1 MNYSANDLT
10 TLSPG
15 RAFREKIGM
24 YLSADRQEAINLGLR
39 ELIVNVQD
47 EFEVYKP
54 ENPYLK
60 IELFTTERK
69 IRVSDNMRGIPCAVR
84 DDGINSLTAA
94 FLLPH
99 SGAKHKEG
107 SYVSSVGINGEGNK
121 VVCHTAKWLE
131 VEVHRDGN
139 IYFQRFESSEEGA
152 KPVCEVKTSKATDTT
167 TGTIITYEPDER
179 VYGNIFIDENS
190 LKKMLREMSYFTKGL
205 KIILIVDGNSEVFF
219 SKNGLIDGLKNEQA
233 ISKPFNYFYSDS
245 DCQVELAL
253 QWVAKK
259 GNIRGYANGLYM
271 PDGGAF
277 ISSFK
282 TSLTRTFNS
291 LAKAKFLGEQIRDC
305 LEGFVSVKVH
315 VGQFSN
321 QAKTA
326 LANKEAGT
334 ATSFAISNCLKEF
347 YSHHRTEFNNVIELL
362 TKIEKAEKAAE
373 KTRQV
378 ILNHEKEQK
387 VNEKKK
393 LLNFDKLR
401 DARKLGKDS
410 ILLCVEG
417 NSAGGSMSIGRDPNK
432 YGVLMFRG
440 KAKNL
445 LKATIEEGLANEEVK
460 LLLQALGLTY
470 GRPYNANK
478 LRYGKIALAVDG
490 DFDGSHIGLLLMAM
504 LQVLAPEFLKE
515 NRLFWLRAP
524 TCKVETP
531 KKTYFYYSDE
541 EFKNHPKG
549 NITFFKGLG
558 QMSDNDLKASM
569 FNEEWQHLEP
579 IIYSEEGINT
589 LISLMSEDVEPRKE
603 FVYNNIDF
611 SKFEVE

>member
-1 MNYSANDLT
+1 MSYSANDLT

-152 KPVCEVKTSKATDTT
+152 KPVCEVKTSKAIDTA

-205 KIILIVDGNSEVFF
+205 KIILIIDGNSEVFF

-305 LEGFVSVKVH
+305 LDGFVSVKVH

-373 KTRQV
+373 KTRQA

-387 VNEKKK
+387 INEKKK

-478 LRYGKIALAVDG
+478 LRYGKIALAVDS

-531 KKTYFYYSDE
+531 KKTYFYYSEE

-558 QMSDNDLKASM
+558 QMNDNDLKASM

-579 IIYSEEGINT
+579 ITYSEEGINT

>member
-1 MNYSANDLT
+1 MSYSANDLT

-107 SYVSSVGINGEGNK
+107 TYVSSVGINGEGNK

-205 KIILIVDGNSEVFF
+205 KIILIIDGNSEVFF

-291 LAKAKFLGEQIRDC
+291 LAKTKFLGEQIRDC

-373 KTRQV
+373 KTRQA
-378 ILNHEKEQK
+378 ILSHEKEQK
-387 VNEKKK
+387 INEKKK

-478 LRYGKIALAVDG
+478 LRYGKIALAVDS

-531 KKTYFYYSDE
+531 KKTYFYYSEE

-558 QMSDNDLKASM
+558 QMNDNDLKASM

-579 IIYSEEGINT
+579 ITYSEEGINT

>member
-1 MNYSANDLT
+1 MSYSANDLT

-139 IYFQRFESSEEGA
+139 IYFQRFESSDEGA
-152 KPVCEVKTSKATDTT
+152 KPVCEVKTLKATDTT

-205 KIILIVDGNSEVFF
+205 KIILIIDGNSEVFF

-305 LEGFVSVKVH
+305 LNGFVSVKVH

-334 ATSFAISNCLKEF
+334 ATSCAISNCLKEF
-347 YSHHRTEFNNVIELL
+347 YNHHRTEFNNVIELL

-373 KTRQV
+373 KTRQA

-387 VNEKKK
+387 INEKKK

-478 LRYGKIALAVDG
+478 LRYGKIALAVDS

-558 QMSDNDLKASM
+558 QMNDNDLKASM

>member
-1 MNYSANDLT
+1 MSYSANDLT

-152 KPVCEVKTSKATDTT
+152 KPVCEVKTSKAIDTA

-205 KIILIVDGNSEVFF
+205 KIILIIDGNSEVFF

-305 LEGFVSVKVH
+305 LDGFVSVKVH

-373 KTRQV
+373 KTRQA

-387 VNEKKK
+387 INEKKK

-478 LRYGKIALAVDG
+478 LRYGKVALAVDS

-558 QMSDNDLKASM
+558 QMNDNDLKASM

-579 IIYSEEGINT
+579 ITYSEEGINT

>member
-1 MNYSANDLT
+1 MSYSANDLT

-205 KIILIVDGNSEVFF
+205 KIILIIDGNSEVFF

-291 LAKAKFLGEQIRDC
+291 LAKAKFLGEQIRNC

-373 KTRQV
+373 RARKQV
-378 ILNHEKEQK
+378 LEVNKELS
-387 VNEKKK
+387 NEKKK
-393 LLNFDKLR
+393 KIVLADKL
-401 DARKLGKDS
+401 KDCQIHGS
-410 ILLCVEG
+410 NSGSLLAICEG
-417 NSAGGSMSIGRDPNK
+417 
-432 YGVLMFRG
+432 
-440 KAKNL
+440 
-445 LKATIEEGLANEEVK
+445 E
-460 LLLQALGLTY
+460 
-470 GRPYNANK
+470 
-478 LRYGKIALAVDG
+478 
-490 DFDGSHIGLLLMAM
+490 
-504 LQVLAPEFLKE
+504 
-515 NRLFWLRAP
+515 
-524 TCKVETP
+524 
-531 KKTYFYYSDE
+531 
-541 EFKNHPKG
+541 
-549 NITFFKGLG
+549 
-558 QMSDNDLKASM
+558 
-569 FNEEWQHLEP
+569 
-579 IIYSEEGINT
+579 IN
-589 LISLMSEDVEPRKE
+589 
-603 FVYNNIDF
+603 
-611 SKFEVE
+611 

>member
-1 MNYSANDLT
+1 MSYSANDLT

-139 IYFQRFESSEEGA
+139 IYFQRFESSDEGA

-205 KIILIVDGNSEVFF
+205 KIILIIDGNSEVFF

-233 ISKPFNYFYSDS
+233 ISKPFNYFYSDA

-305 LEGFVSVKVH
+305 LDGFVSVKVH

-347 YSHHRTEFNNVIELL
+347 YNHHRTEFNNVIELL

-373 KTRQV
+373 KTRQA

-387 VNEKKK
+387 INEKKK

-558 QMSDNDLKASM
+558 QMSDDDLKASM

-579 IIYSEEGINT
+579 ITYSEEGINT

>member
-205 KIILIVDGNSEVFF
+205 KIILIVDGNSEIFF

-373 KTRQV
+373 KTRQA

>member
-1 MNYSANDLT
+1 MSYSANDLT

-84 DDGINSLTAA
+84 NDGINSLTAA

-152 KPVCEVKTSKATDTT
+152 KPVCEVKTSKAIDTA

-205 KIILIVDGNSEVFF
+205 KIILIIDGNSEVFF

-305 LEGFVSVKVH
+305 LDGFVSVKVH

-373 KTRQV
+373 KTRQA

-387 VNEKKK
+387 INEKKK

-478 LRYGKIALAVDG
+478 LRYGKIALAVDS

-531 KKTYFYYSDE
+531 KKTYFYYSEE

-558 QMSDNDLKASM
+558 QMNDNDLKASM

-579 IIYSEEGINT
+579 ITYSEEGINT

>member
-1 MNYSANDLT
+1 MSYSANDLT

-139 IYFQRFESSEEGA
+139 IYFQRFESSDEGA
-152 KPVCEVKTSKATDTT
+152 KPVCEVKTSKATDIT

-190 LKKMLREMSYFTKGL
+190 LKKMLKEMSYFTKGL
-205 KIILIVDGNSEVFF
+205 KIILIIDGNSEVFF

-373 KTRQV
+373 KTRQA

-387 VNEKKK
+387 INEKKK

-579 IIYSEEGINT
+579 ITYSEEGINT

>member
-1 MNYSANDLT
+1 MSYSANDLT

-152 KPVCEVKTSKATDTT
+152 KPVCEVKTSKAIDTA

-205 KIILIVDGNSEVFF
+205 KIILIIDGNSEVFF

-305 LEGFVSVKVH
+305 LDGFVSVKVH

-373 KTRQV
+373 KTRQA

-387 VNEKKK
+387 INEKKK

-478 LRYGKIALAVDG
+478 LRYGKIALAVDS

-504 LQVLAPEFLKE
+504 LQVLAPDFLKE

-531 KKTYFYYSDE
+531 KKTYFYYSEE

-558 QMSDNDLKASM
+558 QMNDNDLKASM

-579 IIYSEEGINT
+579 ITYSEEGINT

>member
-1 MNYSANDLT
+1 MSYSANDLT

-139 IYFQRFESSEEGA
+139 VYFQRFESSEEGA
-152 KPVCEVKTSKATDTT
+152 KPVCEVKASKATDTT

-205 KIILIVDGNSEVFF
+205 KIILIIDGNSEVFF

-305 LEGFVSVKVH
+305 LDGFVSVKVH

-347 YSHHRTEFNNVIELL
+347 YSHHRTEFNDVIELL

-373 KTRQV
+373 KTRQA

-387 VNEKKK
+387 INEKKK

-478 LRYGKIALAVDG
+478 LRYGKIALAVDS

-531 KKTYFYYSDE
+531 KKTYFYYSEE

-558 QMSDNDLKASM
+558 QMNDNDLKASM

-579 IIYSEEGINT
+579 ITYSEEGINT

>member
-1 MNYSANDLT
+1 MSYSANDLT

-139 IYFQRFESSEEGA
+139 IYFQRFESSDEGA
-152 KPVCEVKTSKATDTT
+152 KPVCEVKTSKATNTT

-190 LKKMLREMSYFTKGL
+190 LKKMHREMSYFTKGL
-205 KIILIVDGNSEVFF
+205 KIILIIDGNSEVFF

-373 KTRQV
+373 KTRQA

-387 VNEKKK
+387 INEKKK

>member
-1 MNYSANDLT
+1 MSYSANDLT

-152 KPVCEVKTSKATDTT
+152 KPVCKVKTSKAIDTA
-167 TGTIITYEPDER
+167 TGTITTYETDER

-205 KIILIVDGNSEVFF
+205 KIILIIDGNSEVFF

-305 LEGFVSVKVH
+305 LDGFVSVKVH

-373 KTRQV
+373 KTRQA

-387 VNEKKK
+387 INEKKK

-417 NSAGGSMSIGRDPNK
+417 DSAGGSMSIGRDPNK

-478 LRYGKIALAVDG
+478 LRYGKIALAVDS

-531 KKTYFYYSDE
+531 KKTYFYYSEE

-558 QMSDNDLKASM
+558 QMNDNDLKASM

-579 IIYSEEGINT
+579 ITYSEEGINT